1 MNNIEKFST
10 ALTFLVCICM
20 ALVSCTDPHVHT
32 WKTEITVQPECEKAG
47 EVTKTCVECG
57 ATEKEAVA
65 ATGHKEGVEK
75 VVVKPGCTTQGQTDT
90 VCPDCGKVFSSTKT
104 DPVGHKPGTLT
115 MIKAPTCTEGGE
127 EDSICTVCGIELGHR
142 DLPALGH
149 DVEHAE
155 KEILAEPTCET
166 DGKANLICPVCH
178 QQFDVV
184 TIEKLGHLWET
195 SSINKVPTC
204 TEEGKAEQVCTRDP
218 SHKRNVLIAK
228 VDHVYTGTSSIK
240 IQPTC
245 ITTGE
250 MITSCIN
257 CDAYITTTI
266 PKTGH
271 SMPVDPTRIEKEATD
286 FEEGIGIWKCN
297 NCDYEE
303 TRAIPMLHVHKTIN
317 DELPPWDDSNQYG
330 ENEPGTCVSPGKIYA
345 FCYCYVDGEGNH
357 YLDAGEGRKHY
368 RLVDPETGEPYYKE
382 SYIDPNNHVH
392 YVTETL
398 EGKGYFAAGV
408 EARYCADCGGDR
420 SVTVMPGDKYS
431 AEGLWKGGAEGVV
444 PFYDYDEN
452 GNPIVRS
459 VNLSCSIDIEA
470 YPNGTDIF
478 SYQATLD
485 GVMMDVGEVVLG
497 RSDGSLPLMRTT
509 DGRWISIWETG
520 VDPDAEIKR
529 FDLVAGNKTAII
541 YVTDESPAEQMIS
554 FMVYGADPIEDS
566 LIDNVYR
573 QDLPSIKGVVGVD
586 ADGLDVL
593 SSYSKNE
600 DGTNVISIAKGTEVK
615 LNWFPLTNESP
626 STVSWTENG
635 STSATGQSCTMKANS
650 GTITVTCTA
659 MGETNTFIV
668 KFI

>member
-1 MNNIEKFST
+1 M
-10 ALTFLVCICM
+10 FLVCICI
-20 ALVSCTDPHVHT
+20 ALVACTDPHVHT

-47 EVTKTCVECG
+47 EATKTCVECG

-75 VVVKPGCTTQGQTDT
+75 VVVQPGCTPQGPTAP
-90 VCPDCGKVFSSTKT
+90 VCPASGQVFSSTKT

-127 EDSICTVCGIELGHR
+127 EDSVCTVCGIELGHR

-155 KEILAEPTCET
+155 KEILTEPTCET

-195 SSINKVPTC
+195 SSISKVPSC

-228 VDHVYTGTSSIK
+228 VDHVYTGASSIK

-271 SMPVDPTRIEKEATD
+271 SMPVEPTRKEKEATD
-286 FEEGIGIWKCN
+286 FEEGIGIWKCE

-303 TRAIPMLHVHKTIN
+303 TRVIPMLHVHKTIN

-345 FCYCYVDGEGNH
+345 FCYCYVDDEGNH
-357 YLDAGEGRKHY
+357 YLEDGVGRHHY
-368 RLVDPETGEPYYKE
+368 KLVDPETGEAYYKE
-382 SYIDPNNHVH
+382 GSVDLNNHVN
-392 YVTETL
+392 YGTKIL
-398 EGKGYFAAGV
+398 EGKGYFSAGT
-408 EARYCADCGGDR
+408 EARYCLDCGGDR
-420 SVTVMPGDKYS
+420 TVYAIEGDKYS
-431 AEGLWKGGAEGVV
+431 ADGKWNGSVEGNVVMYQNEKGA
-444 PFYDYDEN
+444 
-452 GNPIVRS
+452 S
-459 VNLSCSIDIEA
+459 VYGDFEASFDIEA
-470 YPNGTDIF
+470 YPNGIDIF
-478 SYQATLD
+478 SYQGGFD
-485 GVMMDVGEVVLG
+485 DDIMDIGEEIMMSGEMSG
-497 RSDGSLPLMRTT
+497 ENTSLMRTT
-509 DGRWISIWETG
+509 DGRWISIWGTG
-520 VDPDAEIKR
+520 IDSYTDLKR
-529 FDLVAGNKTAII
+529 FDLINGNDMAML
-541 YVTDESPAEQMIS
+541 YVMDDSPSEQRIT
-554 FMVYGADPIEDS
+554 FILYGATPIEDS
-566 LIDNVYR
+566 LVADSTR
-573 QDLPSIKGVVGVD
+573 QELPSIKGVVGID

-635 STSATGQSCTMKANS
+635 SASATGQSCTMKANS
-650 GTITVTCTA
+650 GTVTVTCTA